1 MEARLSRWGV
11 GPKIALGAGGYA
23 VLALVASCLW
33 PEVCSLRFIPS
44 WILYSLGGI
53 LCVLGIPLW
62 LAGIHAAMSAYNR
75 DELMTSGVFGLVR
88 HPIYAAWIVF
98 LLPGIALLCQ
108 SWLLF
113 GASLTGYAVF
123 KLSIQREDDYLAQRF
138 GQAYLDYR
146 SRVNEL
152 FPWPSVFFAR

>member
-11 GPKIALGAGGYA
+11 GPKIALGAGAYC
-23 VLALVASCLW
+23 VLAVVASRLW
-33 PEVCSLRFIPS
+33 PGIFEISFISP
-44 WILYSLGGI
+44 WILNTLGGI
-53 LCVLGIPLW
+53 LCTLGLPLW

-123 KLSIQREDDYLAQRF
+123 KLSIRREDDYLAQRF

-152 FPWPSVFFAR
+152 VPWPSRL